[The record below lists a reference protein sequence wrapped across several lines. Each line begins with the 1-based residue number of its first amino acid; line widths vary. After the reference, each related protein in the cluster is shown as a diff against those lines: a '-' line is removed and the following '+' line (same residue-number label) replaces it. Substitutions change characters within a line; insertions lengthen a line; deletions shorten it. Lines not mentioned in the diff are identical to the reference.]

1 LGIILRTLA
10 IPAKL
15 QDNSMR
21 RLYFWILSTIAMGI
35 VLLSG
40 GCFGPVTSTATPAP
54 PIATGVKSPGNPIL
68 KPGLSSD
75 YKLVD
80 IQTIAPDIRLDMRY
94 ATVNNFLKAPVYPVA
109 RCLLRAPV
117 AQALKA
123 AQADLRAQGLG
134 LKLYDCYR
142 PLSVQSAMWKI
153 LPDSRYV
160 ANPAT
165 GSRHNRGA
173 AVDLTL
179 VDAQGKELEMP
190 TEFDDFSELAGRDS
204 TAMTPAARRNVEI
217 LTTAMERQGYTSIV
231 TEWWHYDGPNWQRFG
246 ILNKSL

>member
-1 LGIILRTLA
+1 
-10 IPAKL
+10 
-15 QDNSMR
+15 MR
-21 RLYFWILSTIAMGI
+21 RLYFWILGTIAMGI

-54 PIATGVKSPGNPIL
+54 LTVTLPQPKNATSPVI

-80 IQTIAPDIRLDMRY
+80 IQTIAPDILLDMRY
-94 ATVNNFLKAPVYPVA
+94 ATTNNFLKAPVYPVA

-123 AQADLRAQGLG
+123 VQADLRTQGLG

-204 TAMTPAARRNVEI
+204 QTMSAAARRNVDI
-217 LTTAMERQGYTSIV
+217 LTTAMERQGYTSIG
-231 TEWWHYDGPNWQRFG
+231 TEWWHYDGPNWKRFG

>member
-1 LGIILRTLA
+1 
-10 IPAKL
+10 
-15 QDNSMR
+15 MR
-21 RLYFWILSTIAMGI
+21 RLYFWILSTIAMSI
-35 VLLSG
+35 ILLSG
-40 GCFGPVTSTATPAP
+40 GCFGPVNSTAAP
-54 PIATGVKSPGNPIL
+54 PTEPTSPNRPASSPVL
-68 KPGLSSD
+68 NSVLSED
-75 YKLVD
+75 YQLVD

-94 ATVNNFLKAPVYPVA
+94 ATANNFLKTPVYPVA

-123 AQADLRAQGLG
+123 AQADLRTQGLG

-142 PLSVQSAMWKI
+142 PLSVQRIMWKI
-153 LPDSRYV
+153 LPNSNYV

-179 VDAQGKELEMP
+179 IDAQGKELEMP
-190 TEFDDFSELAGRDS
+190 TEFDDFSERAGRDS
-204 TAMTPAARRNVEI
+204 EVMTPAARRNVDI
-217 LTTAMERQGYTSIV
+217 LTAAMERHGYTSIV
-231 TEWWHYDGPNWQRFG
+231 TEWWHYDGPDWRRFG

>member
-1 LGIILRTLA
+1 
-10 IPAKL
+10 
-15 QDNSMR
+15 MR
-21 RLYFWILSTIAMGI
+21 RLYFWILSAIAMGI
-35 VLLSG
+35 VLVSG
-40 GCFGPVTSTATPAP
+40 GCFGPVTSTATPVPA
-54 PIATGVKSPGNPIL
+54 IGVTSPKKPVL

-94 ATVNNFLKAPVYPVA
+94 ATANNFLKTPVYPAA

-117 AQALKA
+117 AEALKA
-123 AQADLRAQGLG
+123 AQADLRTQGLG

-153 LPDSRYV
+153 LPDNRYV

-179 VDAQGKELEMP
+179 VDTHGKELEMP
-190 TEFDDFSELAGRDS
+190 TEFDDFSPLAGRDS
-204 TAMTPAARRNVEI
+204 KAMTPAARQNVDL
-217 LTTAMERQGYTSIV
+217 LTAAMERQGYTSIV

>member
-1 LGIILRTLA
+1 
-10 IPAKL
+10 
-15 QDNSMR
+15 MR
-21 RLYFWILSTIAMGI
+21 RLHFWILSTIAMGI

-40 GCFGPVTSTATPAP
+40 ACFGPVTSTATPAP
-54 PIATGVKSPGNPIL
+54 PIGTDVRPSVKASPIL

-94 ATVNNFLKAPVYPVA
+94 ATANNFLKAPVYPVA

-123 AQADLRAQGLG
+123 VQADLRAQGLG

>member
-1 LGIILRTLA
+1 
-10 IPAKL
+10 
-15 QDNSMR
+15 MR
-21 RLYFWILSTIAMGI
+21 RLYFCISGTIAMGV

-40 GCFGPVTSTATPAP
+40 GCFGSVTSTATPAP
-54 PIATGVKSPGNPIL
+54 TGVTSPDKPSPAL

-80 IQTIAPDIRLDMRY
+80 IQTIAPDILLDMRY
-94 ATVNNFLKAPVYPVA
+94 ATSNNFLKAPVYPAA

-123 AQADLRAQGLG
+123 VQADLRTKGYG
-134 LKLYDCYR
+134 LKVFDCYR
-142 PLSVQSAMWKI
+142 PLSVQKAMWKI
-153 LPDSRYV
+153 LPDNRYV

-173 AVDLTL
+173 AVDLTM
-179 VDAQGKELEMP
+179 VDNQGKDVEMP
-190 TEFDDFSELAGRDS
+190 TEFDDFTEKAGRDS
-204 TAMTPAARRNVEI
+204 EVMTPAARRNVEI
-217 LTTAMERQGYTSIV
+217 LTAAMERQGYTSIV

>member
-1 LGIILRTLA
+1 
-10 IPAKL
+10 
-15 QDNSMR
+15 MR
-21 RLYFWILSTIAMGI
+21 RLYFWILGTIAMGI
-35 VLLSG
+35 VLLTG
-40 GCFGPVTSTATPAP
+40 GCFGSVNSIATPAP
-54 PIATGVKSPGNPIL
+54 PMTTSPQSSAVKPPVL

-80 IQTIAPDIRLDMRY
+80 IQTIAPDIVLDMRY
-94 ATVNNFLKAPVYPVA
+94 ATANNFLKAPVYPAA

-123 AQADLRAQGLG
+123 AQADLRTQGLG

-204 TAMTPAARRNVEI
+204 EVMTAAARRNVDT

-231 TEWWHYDGPNWQRFG
+231 TEWWHYDGPNWKRFG

>member
-1 LGIILRTLA
+1 
-10 IPAKL
+10 
-15 QDNSMR
+15 MR
-21 RLYFWILSTIAMGI
+21 QLYFWTLGAIAMGI
-35 VLLSG
+35 VLFSG
-40 GCFGPVTSTATPAP
+40 GCFGKTRSIATPAP
-54 PIATGVKSPGNPIL
+54 MASPKANIL
-68 KPGLSSD
+68 KPILTSD
-75 YKLVD
+75 YALID
-80 IQTIAPDIRLDMRY
+80 IETIAPDIRLDMRY
-94 ATVNNFLKAPVYPVA
+94 ASSNNFLKSPVYPVA

-123 AQADLRAQGLG
+123 VQEDLRTQGLG

-142 PLSVQSAMWKI
+142 PLSVQRAMWKI

-204 TAMTPAARRNVEI
+204 LAMSAAARRNVDI

-231 TEWWHYDGPNWQRFG
+231 TEWWHYDGPNWRRFG

>member
-1 LGIILRTLA
+1 MLLRIVVQRA
-10 IPAKL
+10 NF

-35 VLLSG
+35 VLFSG
-40 GCFGPVTSTATPAP
+40 GCFGPVASIATPP
-54 PIATGVKSPGNPIL
+54 PIVKSPADTETPIVL
-68 KPGLSSD
+68 KPVLSND

-80 IQTIAPDIRLDMRY
+80 IQTIAPDILLDMRY
-94 ATVNNFLKAPVYPVA
+94 ATANNFLKAAVYPAA

-123 AQADLRAQGLG
+123 AQADLRTQGLG
-134 LKLYDCYR
+134 LKMYDCYR
-142 PLSVQSAMWKI
+142 PLSVQRAMWKI
-153 LPDSRYV
+153 LPDNRYV

-190 TEFDDFSELAGRDS
+190 TEFDDFSDLAGRDS
-204 TAMTPAARRNVEI
+204 QVMSAAARKNVDT
-217 LTTAMERQGYTSIV
+217 LTAAMERQGYTSIV
-231 TEWWHYDGPNWQRFG
+231 TEWWHYDGPNWKRFG
-246 ILNKSL
+246 ILNQSL